1 MSSARDFY
9 DHYSML
15 EAEETLRLLH
25 GEKRTGIEPRLTGNP
40 TQRRRWLKQLH
51 QQLPFRGVRKFLYL
65 YIWQRGF
72 LDGVAGLMYCLLR
85 ASEDF
90 MLSQKLGALRRKLPV
105 KEDWHRWSVVVIRE

>member
-15 EAEETLRLLH
+15 EAEETLRLLR

-40 TQRRRWLKQLH
+40 TQQRRWLKQLH

-65 YIWQRGF
+65 HIWQRGF

-105 KEDWHRWSVVVIRE
+105 K